1 MKEIDKQ
8 LEIFS
13 RQLMLKD
20 FNEKNFK
27 KIQSKHIVIIGL
39 GGIGCPLAQYLVS
52 SGIRKITMIDHDKVS
67 LSNLNRQILFSTNDL
82 GRLKTKVAYERL
94 KNINPK
100 SKIEIISKKI
110 TKNNI
115 NNMLNKNTIIV
126 DATDNWKTMNIINNF
141 CVKNF
146 IPLLSTSVVGYDGQI
161 ILLKNNKKHHLCLNC
176 IFPSKNEPELAR
188 CETVG
193 VLGIAAGLVGIISA
207 QMIINYIINYNS
219 LNEKL
224 LLINSKSMKIEEIKV
239 KKNKFCRNNI

>member
-1 MKEIDKQ
+1 MKKIDQQ

-27 KIQSKHIVIIGL
+27 KIQSKHIIIIGL

-100 SKIEIISKKI
+100 SKIEIIAKKI
-110 TKNNI
+110 TKKNI
-115 NNMLNKNTIIV
+115 NNILNKNTIVV
-126 DATDNWKTMNIINNF
+126 DTTDNWKAMNIINNF

-207 QMIINYIINYNS
+207 QMIINYIINFND

-239 KKNKFCRNNI
+239 KKNKFCKNNV

>member
-1 MKEIDKQ
+1 MKKIDQQ

-13 RQLMLKD
+13 RQLILKD

-176 IFPSKNEPELAR
+176 IFPGKNEPELAR

>member
-1 MKEIDKQ
+1 LKEIDKQ